1 MRVQH
6 LSTSVLA
13 PSASAA
19 STFSVKPPQFPPRLP
34 VVVALERNDAV
45 ERKRGRAGN
54 EQAEQAWK
62 MRVVAGEHQIPR
74 LVAQAVAHPRGRI
87 VGLQIAGR
95 RELRERVAGPP
106 EDLGRLL
113 RAQFPA
119 VPDNR
124 GLHTLSGRSCRQ
136 PLDRFGAG
144 RRERSP
150 WVDLGSN
157 RVAVMDQEETHYGV
171 GSLPA

>member
-119 VPDNR
+119 VPDDR
-124 GLHTLSGRSCRQ
+124 RLRPIGGGLRRHTF
-136 PLDRFGAG
+136 DFGAALVRDRTAG
-144 RRERSP
+144 VYVR
-150 WVDLGSN
+150 GN
-157 RVAVMDQEETHYGV
+157 RVGVMDEI
-171 GSLPA
+171 